1 MALSHF
7 LFLTLNC
14 DCISFRN
21 LAVLG
26 RSCPP
31 TPASSRACPREGLPT
46 HPGSSR
52 ACPSVPGQH
61 IRGSVKPG
69 GSPAPSPG
77 CLCRWRS
84 VLLLRRR
91 GARGEQ
97 GVAGS
102 RPGWTEPWLCSLQ
115 LCGRGVPRGKEP
127 DAVSYL
133 PRALPSY
140 CEVLRREAA
149 VKPGSVAQ
157 PRVRR
162 ARAAAPHSPQRC
174 LVPLSTGA
182 RGNQTRHH
190 ATVQTGAVAPI

>member
-1 MALSHF
+1 M
-7 LFLTLNC
+7 
-14 DCISFRN
+14 
-21 LAVLG
+21 
-26 RSCPP
+26 
-31 TPASSRACPREGLPT
+31 
-46 HPGSSR
+46 
-52 ACPSVPGQH
+52 
-61 IRGSVKPG
+61 
-69 GSPAPSPG
+69 
-77 CLCRWRS
+77 
-84 VLLLRRR
+84 
-91 GARGEQ
+91 
-97 GVAGS
+97 
-102 RPGWTEPWLCSLQ
+102 
-115 LCGRGVPRGKEP
+115 
-127 DAVSYL
+127 SYL